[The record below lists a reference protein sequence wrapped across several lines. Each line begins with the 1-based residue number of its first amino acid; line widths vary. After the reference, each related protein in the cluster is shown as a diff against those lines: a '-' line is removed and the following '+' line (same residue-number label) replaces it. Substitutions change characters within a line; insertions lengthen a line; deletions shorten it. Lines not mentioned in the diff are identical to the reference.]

1 MSGNII
7 LDDEAKTDDA
17 IGTYPDQKTIE
28 QRLESGFFLLDKGAG
43 PTSHQV
49 AAWVRDMLKL
59 PRLGHGGTLDP
70 FATGVLPLMSGKAM
84 RLTKQI
90 LEHNKTYIAVFQFK
104 NDVDQEALGEVME
117 QLTGRIYNVP
127 PEISAV
133 RVQVRTR
140 KILDFTLLDQSA
152 KRIVARIRCEAGT
165 YIRTMARDMGLLLDQ
180 PVMLKELRR
189 EDSGRFDLQDCVQLH
204 EIADA
209 IWLWKECNEGEA
221 LLRMLHPTE
230 KLLAGLPR
238 IVVKDSAVAAL
249 AHGAPLLRPGLVS
262 IPDNLS
268 SGQNVLVTS
277 LKGEAVCF
285 VKVNT
290 DSESISTLEKGEIGR
305 PTAVL
310 MSDDVYPRRW

>member
-1 MSGNII
+1 
-7 LDDEAKTDDA
+7 
-17 IGTYPDQKTIE
+17 
-28 QRLESGFFLLDKGAG
+28 
-43 PTSHQV
+43 
-49 AAWVRDMLKL
+49 
-59 PRLGHGGTLDP
+59 
-70 FATGVLPLMSGKAM
+70 
-84 RLTKQI
+84 
-90 LEHNKTYIAVFQFK
+90 
-104 NDVDQEALGEVME
+104 
-117 QLTGRIYNVP
+117 
-127 PEISAV
+127 
-133 RVQVRTR
+133 
-140 KILDFTLLDQSA
+140 
-152 KRIVARIRCEAGT
+152 
-165 YIRTMARDMGLLLDQ
+165 
-180 PVMLKELRR
+180 
-189 EDSGRFDLQDCVQLH
+189 
-204 EIADA
+204 
-209 IWLWKECNEGEA
+209 
-221 LLRMLHPTE
+221 MLHPTE

>member
-1 MSGNII
+1 
-7 LDDEAKTDDA
+7 
-17 IGTYPDQKTIE
+17 
-28 QRLESGFFLLDKGAG
+28 
-43 PTSHQV
+43 
-49 AAWVRDMLKL
+49 
-59 PRLGHGGTLDP
+59 
-70 FATGVLPLMSGKAM
+70 
-84 RLTKQI
+84 
-90 LEHNKTYIAVFQFK
+90 
-104 NDVDQEALGEVME
+104 ME